1 MDASCCDHDVKIVA
15 RRPGLTLT
23 TAKLHTECEIRGAK
37 DDAVGI
43 FHPVSEKLKKR
54 WLLFC

>member
-1 MDASCCDHDVKIVA
+1 MKIVA